1 MTAAQEERL
10 LLIDAVVYGDAF
22 DCAVTFDELW
32 RFSRVKIGRRALE
45 RRLHADEALRSL
57 VAERDGYYCLRERRE
72 LLELR
77 PERLQRAEE
86 LRRRARR
93 VARIVRFAPF
103 VRGLALTG
111 SAAAGDARARADV
124 DLLVV
129 VAPNRLATV
138 FLILGTASRL
148 LGRRVFCPN
157 YYATAGMLAMDST
170 NPYLARE
177 LAQSRSLAPGAAALW
192 QDNPWLRDVFPNL
205 ELPDEQAPRRPRTQR
220 LLELPLRAR
229 LGDRLER
236 RARRVALARL
246 RAHHAMFGES
256 VPPDVVQSFDAGS
269 SLRFHACGIDAS
281 AVARYE
287 ARRAAI
293 AERLLSV
300 EAVGAAS

>member
-1 MTAAQEERL
+1 MTTAQEERL

-45 RRLHADEALRSL
+45 RRLRSDESLRSL
-57 VAERDGYYCLRERRE
+57 VAEHDGYYCLRERRE

-93 VARIVRFAPF
+93 VARIVRFVPF

-138 FLILGTASRL
+138 FLILGAASRL
-148 LGRRVFCPN
+148 LGRRLFCPN
-157 YYATAGMLAMDST
+157 YYAAAGRLAMDST
-170 NPYLARE
+170 NPYVARE
-177 LAQSRSLAPGAAALW
+177 LAQSRSLGAGAAMLW
-192 QDNPWLRDVFPNL
+192 EDNPWLRDVFPNL
-205 ELPDEQAPRRPRTQR
+205 ELPDEQAPRAPRTQR
-220 LLELPLRAR
+220 LLELPLRGR

-236 RARRVALARL
+236 RARHVARARL
-246 RAHHAMFGES
+246 RAHHATFGES
-256 VPPDVVQSFDAGS
+256 VPLDVAQSFDAGS

-281 AVARYE
+281 AVTRYE

-293 AERLLSV
+293 AERLGSV
-300 EAVGAAS
+300 EALGAPS